1 MTYLNQKATIS
12 SHGFLDVQKGSF
24 KCFYMW

>member
-1 MTYLNQKATIS
+1 MMYLNQKATVS
-12 SHGFLDVQKGSF
+12 SHGFLGVQKGSF